1 MSVTLAPIVEGHG
14 DEAAIPLLIR
24 MLYPGWV
31 VQRPIRV
38 PKGKIVRVD
47 ELSRYLQLAK
57 ANLSSVVE
65 GHRAILL
72 VFDADEDCAA
82 KLAPSLRQQLQE
94 HIDIHLILVIA
105 VREYESWI
113 VAGSDWA
120 SDSDSPDTLTNP
132 KRLIIQRYGTYRET
146 VDQPRLTAKMDIERA
161 KQKSRS
167 FDYFLRTLKL
177 LESQSSNH

>member
-38 PKGKIVRVD
+38 PRGKLVKAQ
-47 ELSRYLQLAK
+47 ELDRYLRLAK
-57 ANLSSVVE
+57 ANLSSQE

-72 VFDADEDCAA
+72 VFDSDEDCAA
-82 KLAPSLRQQLQE
+82 KLAPHLRQELSQ
-94 HIDIHLILVIA
+94 HIDVPIRVVLA

-113 VAGSDWA
+113 VAGSDLGTE
-120 SDSDSPDTLTNP
+120 SESPDTLTNP
-132 KRLIIQRYGTYRET
+132 KRIIKLRYGTYRET
-146 VDQPRLTAKMDIERA
+146 VDQPRLTARIDIERA
-161 KQKSRS
+161 KQKSKS
-167 FDYFLRTLKL
+167 FDYFVRALKAI
-177 LESQSSNH
+177 ESQAGIL